1 MPIPVF
7 FLKQVTYPLWQLR
20 VITMLCLS
28 KKDLTHPL
36 RLNSSTISSL
46 ESPLIPSTLGFLR
59 IGMVERKREPQYF
72 GAPPIKRKSL
82 FPFCLNPN
90 RPYELLWPI
99 ESGIN
104 DAIWVPEP
112 GSPGALRCPPLSS
125 WNAALRPPSKGTV
138 QPARGEAV
146 GENQGALAEVIWS
159 APPSG
164 AIGWF

>member
-7 FLKQVTYPLWQLR
+7 FLKQVTYPLWQFR
-20 VITMLCLS
+20 VITRLCSS

-36 RLNSSTISSL
+36 RLNSSTISFL

-59 IGMVERKREPQYF
+59 IRMVERKREPQYF

-82 FPFCLNPN
+82 FPSCLNPN
-90 RPYELLWPI
+90 WPYELLWPI
-99 ESGIN
+99 ESCRN

-112 GSPGALRCPPLSS
+112 GSPGALRRLPLSS

-138 QPARGEAV
+138 QPARGWEVV
-146 GENQGALAEVIWS
+146 GENQGALVIWS

-164 AIGWF
+164 ATGWF